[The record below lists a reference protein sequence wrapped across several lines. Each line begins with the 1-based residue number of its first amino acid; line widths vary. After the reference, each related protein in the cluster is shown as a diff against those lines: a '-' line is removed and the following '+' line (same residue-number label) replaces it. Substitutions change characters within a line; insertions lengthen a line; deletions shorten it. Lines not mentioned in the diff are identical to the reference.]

1 MKKDFF
7 EDSTIKFPA
16 YKPWISN
23 DDKRIVNKTAEAKS
37 FDCSGKSPKKYPEIP
52 KFIEKNSKMFD
63 VFWNV

>member
-23 DDKRIVNKTAEAKS
+23 DDKRIVNKTLDQS
-37 FDCSGKSPKKYPEIP
+37 MLTFGPQL
-52 KFIEKNSKMFD
+52 
-63 VFWNV
+63 